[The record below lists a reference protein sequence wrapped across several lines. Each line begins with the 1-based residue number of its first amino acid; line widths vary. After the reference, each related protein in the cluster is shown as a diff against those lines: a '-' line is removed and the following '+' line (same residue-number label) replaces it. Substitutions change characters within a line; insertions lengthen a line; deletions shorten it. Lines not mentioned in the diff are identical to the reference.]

1 MSAETYVNLWGVLP
15 SLPFAWMM
23 GADPIVMSVQPRS
36 AVCEKIFGR
45 TSERVR
51 RQAPCQVLLDEFS
64 PGRLIEGKKAV
75 GDKQIFNSDFP
86 SHWTSVQIRV

>member
-1 MSAETYVNLWGVLP
+1 MSAETYIKFWGVLA

-23 GADPIVMSVQPRS
+23 GADPIVMSVRPRS
-36 AVCEKIFGR
+36 ALWQKIFGCP
-45 TSERVR
+45 SERVR
-51 RQAPCQVLLDEFS
+51 RQALCEVRLDELS

-86 SHWTSVQIRV
+86 SR